1 MKPVMQNSEFRIQT
15 PSRGA
20 SGSSIARVLCMVCI
34 LTLAFCMTDVVAQQQ
49 PGLPG
54 SMGFTGGIVASN
66 VPPKIEHVTFSQRLG
81 ERLPLDARLT
91 DETGREVVLGEYFGK
106 DRPVVLAFVYFQCP
120 MLCPLVMNGISSAL
134 KVVPFTPGKEFDV
147 VLVSFDPKDTPEA
160 ANAKKRAHM
169 QHWAVPETADGWH
182 FLTGTEQEI
191 RRVTDAAGFT
201 YEWDEETQQ
210 FAHVSGLLVATPDGR
225 LSRYFYGVEFSPKD
239 LRLALVDSGQGRLG
253 SVVDELLLYCFH
265 YDPSSGKYGAVFMNI
280 MRLGGV
286 LTVGLI
292 LGFMVL
298 MRLRESRRVAE
309 RHA

>member
-1 MKPVMQNSEFRIQT
+1 MRNAKCKLQTRRATTGPVVRAVV
-15 PSRGA
+15 GA
-20 SGSSIARVLCMVCI
+20 CI
-34 LTLAFCMTDVVAQQQ
+34 LAFAFGTTQISAQQQ
-49 PGLPG
+49 PGMPG
-54 SMGFTGGIVASN
+54 SMGMTGGIVASN
-66 VPPKIEHVTFSQRLG
+66 LPPKIEHVTFSQRLG

-91 DETGREVVLGEYFGK
+91 DETGREVMLGEYFGK
-106 DRPVVLAFVYFQCP
+106 NRPVVLTFVYYQCP

-134 KVVPFTPGKEFDV
+134 KVVPFMPGTDFDV
-147 VLVSFDPKDTPEA
+147 VLVSFDSRDTPAA
-160 ANAKKRAHM
+160 ANAKKRAHL

-292 LGFMVL
+292 VGFMVL
-298 MRLRESRRVAE
+298 MRLRESRGVAE